1 MRCRKI
7 YALILA
13 VLTVFLCSCNSDVNS
28 MLNDGNS
35 GFSQAYQDYLLTH
48 DKLPQSV
55 LDALDF
61 LLDNY
66 ISGISTPP
74 IDSIPLDTVPEGSSD
89 SQIIIDSSSGVISSE
104 SELVTLIYNA
114 VIGIDSE
121 VTFET
126 SGDWCN
132 DEIIYDV
139 IFRQVHD
146 TYMIDAYGL
155 HSYDQTLTQNAS
167 GASVYRIQFN
177 YLDNRS
183 STEIQ
188 NQRDEITRAAKDIV
202 LSMNTSGKSEYQII
216 YDINQYLCDN
226 VYYPDE
232 PYISDDFTPY
242 GVFESGR
249 AVCDGY
255 ARATKILADYCNLE
269 CYYVSGFCN
278 SSSGASGGH
287 AWNLVKI
294 DGQYYQLDVT
304 WNDCGQS
311 NDYFLV
317 TDDFMTLSRTWE
329 TSNYPSSAQLPYN
342 P

>member
-1 MRCRKI
+1 MIKRKV
-7 YALILA
+7 LSLVA
-13 VLTVFLCSCNSDVNS
+13 VIITIFLCSCGSDINTVLDES
-28 MLNDGNS
+28 ND
-35 GFSQAYQDYLLTH
+35 GFSQEYKNYLLYH
-48 DKLPQSV
+48 EKLPQSV

-66 ISGISTPP
+66 ISGISTPS
-74 IDSIPLDTVPEGSSD
+74 IDSIPQDTVPAGSAD
-89 SQIIIDSSSGVISSE
+89 SQQIINNSSSVISSE

-114 VIGIDSE
+114 AKNIDTE

-126 SGDWCN
+126 NGNWCN

-155 HSYDQTLTQNAS
+155 HSYTQTSTQKAS
-167 GASVYRIQFN
+167 GDCVYRIQFT
-177 YLDNRS
+177 YLDNMS
-183 STEIQ
+183 ETEIQ
-188 NQRDEITRAAKDIV
+188 NQRSEITRAAKDIV
-202 LSMNTSGKSEYQII
+202 LNMNTSGKSEYQII

-242 GVFESGR
+242 GVFVSGR

-269 CYYVSGFCN
+269 CYYVSGYCN
-278 SSSGASGGH
+278 SSSGTSGGH

-311 NDYFLV
+311 DDYFLV

-329 TSNYPSSAQLPYN
+329 TSNYPPSAQLPYS